1 MATEFEL
8 AIQQICEE
16 KNLKE
21 SDVISTIE
29 AALAAAFRKDY
40 GKKGQLI
47 ETDFDPKTGK
57 TLVYDV
63 KEVVEEKEDL
73 EKAERQVTVKE
84 GKKLKK
90 GAKIG
95 DIIKTEITPKEISFG
110 RIAAQT
116 AKQVIIQK
124 IREAERNTIFD
135 AYKDKEGQ
143 VLNGIIQRVE
153 GQTIFVDLGQAIGLL
168 FPTEQIREEEYSIGQ
183 RLKVYLVEVKESA
196 KGPEIILS
204 RSHPDIVKR
213 LFELEVPEIAAG
225 AVEIKALAREAG
237 ARSKVAVVSN
247 REEIDPIGACVGQRG
262 TRVQTIINELNG
274 EKIDI
279 IAWDENQVKFIT
291 NALAPAKAISVRLD
305 EKEKTAK
312 VEVVED
318 QLSLAIGKHGQNVRL
333 AVKLTGWKIDVLKDE
348 SAVEKKDADAE
359 EKTGD
364 EKSEGSKQNVES
376 SKTEETEAEGIK
388 TEGIKTE
395 AKEEVKQ
402 EEKAEEKKE
411 DAKKVK
417 KAVKKEKVEKKK

>member
-8 AIQQICEE
+8 AIEQICEE
-16 KNLKE
+16 KNLKKE
-21 SDVISTIE
+21 DVISTIE

-47 ETDFDPKTGK
+47 ETEFDPKTGK
-57 TLVYDV
+57 TLVFDV

-73 EKAERQVTVKE
+73 EKAERQVTVEE
-84 GKKLKK
+84 GEKLKK
-90 GAKIG
+90 SAKVG

-135 AYKDKEGQ
+135 AYKDKEGE
-143 VLNGIIQRVE
+143 VLNGTIQRME
-153 GQTIFVDLGQAIGLL
+153 GQTLFIDLGQATGLL
-168 FPTEQIREEEYSIGQ
+168 FPTEQIRGEEYSIGQ

-213 LFELEVPEIAAG
+213 MFELEVPEIAAG
-225 AVEIKALAREAG
+225 AVEIKAVAREAG
-237 ARSKVAVVSN
+237 ARSKIAVVSHK
-247 REEIDPIGACVGQRG
+247 EEIDPIGACVGQRG
-262 TRVQTIINELNG
+262 TRVQTIINELGG

-279 IAWDENQVKFIT
+279 ISWDENPVKFIT
-291 NALAPAKAISVRLD
+291 NALSPAKAISVKLD
-305 EKEKTAK
+305 EKEKIAK

-333 AVKLTGWKIDVLKDE
+333 AVKLTGWKIDVLKE
-348 SAVEKKDADAE
+348 
-359 EKTGD
+359 
-364 EKSEGSKQNVES
+364 EGSEET
-376 SKTEETEAEGIK
+376 KTEEKKADGAKDKTKKEESKDKDEKK
-388 TEGIKTE
+388 TEEPKSE
-395 AKEEVKQ
+395 AKEEKKVEKTEVKK
-402 EEKAEEKKE
+402 EEKAK
-411 DAKKVK
+411 
-417 KAVKKEKVEKKK
+417 